1 MLTLRLNRNILKAV
15 LKRGG
20 ITMTQIIVK
29 KEPVTL
35 KTLRAKFDLTQA
47 KAGAKVGVSA
57 DVWHNWEK
65 GKTFPNVPQLK
76 KIEEKFDISYDDI
89 IFLTKNNG

>member
-1 MLTLRLNRNILKAV
+1 
-15 LKRGG
+15 
-20 ITMTQIIVK
+20 MTQIIVK

-35 KTLRAKFDLTQA
+35 KTLRAKYDLTQA
-47 KAGAKVGVSA
+47 KAGVSA

>member
-1 MLTLRLNRNILKAV
+1 
-15 LKRGG
+15 
-20 ITMTQIIVK
+20 MTQIIVK

-35 KTLRAKFDLTQA
+35 KTLRAKYDLTQA
-47 KAGAKVGVSA
+47 KVGVSS

-76 KIEEKFDISYDDI
+76 KIEEEFDISYDDI
-89 IFLTKNNG
+89 IFLIKNNG